1 MPLSFKELDN
11 LNFRYVVSLNNLRL
25 LAQENIVVD
34 FSVCSHELIKIE
46 IIVNFEKPVVAVTA
60 IAAFNYL

>member
-1 MPLSFKELDN
+1 VPLSFKELDN

-34 FSVCSHELIKIE
+34 FSVCSLELIKIE
-46 IIVNFEKPVVAVTA
+46 IIVNFEKPVVAIPA
-60 IAAFNYL
+60 IAAFIDL

>member
-34 FSVCSHELIKIE
+34 FSVCSLELIKIE

>member
-34 FSVCSHELIKIE
+34 FSVCSLELIKIE
-46 IIVNFEKPVVAVTA
+46 IIVNFEKPVVAIPAITA
-60 IAAFNYL
+60 FIDL

>member
-34 FSVCSHELIKIE
+34 FSVCSLELIKIE
-46 IIVNFEKPVVAVTA
+46 IIVNFEKPVVAIPA
-60 IAAFNYL
+60 IAAFIDL